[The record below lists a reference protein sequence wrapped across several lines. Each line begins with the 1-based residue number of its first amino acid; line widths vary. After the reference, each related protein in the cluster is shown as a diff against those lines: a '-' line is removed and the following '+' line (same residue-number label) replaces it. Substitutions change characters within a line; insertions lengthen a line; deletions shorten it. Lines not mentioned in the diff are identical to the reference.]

1 VLARWKFVC
10 RPKVKIRAPGEAGAS
25 SGDRA
30 AHRSLPRPVSGG
42 YRRGEGERT
51 MAKAVVAVVALLAGL
66 AWALIASAQN
76 KVPGERTLEALVKVT
91 LLSFNDAN
99 VTGNYTVFHAKLSKP
114 FRQQFTPERLQ
125 ETFKDF
131 AAKDIDFDIIAA
143 YKPVYE
149 PAPAVDGDGKLLV
162 KGWFP
167 TEPVRVV
174 YDLEFIPSDGEW
186 KLISI
191 NVKTEKAHAK

>member
-1 VLARWKFVC
+1 MAAFLRAVFVL
-10 RPKVKIRAPGEAGAS
+10 
-25 SGDRA
+25 
-30 AHRSLPRPVSGG
+30 L
-42 YRRGEGERT
+42 
-51 MAKAVVAVVALLAGL
+51 LLAMP
-66 AWALIASAQN
+66 AAAQN
-76 KVPGERTLEALVKVT
+76 KVPGERVLEALVKAT

-131 AAKDIDFDIIAA
+131 ASKDIDFDIIAA

-149 PAPAVDGDGKLLV
+149 PEPRVDDAGKLLV

-191 NVKTEKAHAK
+191 NVKTEKASAK